1 MKLAAFGLAALAC
14 VHPAGAQTFG
24 FDDQKSGETPR
35 GMTCDLTGKGRP
47 GTWKVVADATAP
59 SAPNVLAQVDEDGT
73 SYRFP
78 VCVLDAPAAVDV
90 DLSIHFKPVSGAEDQ
105 AAGLVWRYQDKDN
118 YYLVRANALEGN
130 VVLYKVEKGKRT
142 DLDPRGAGL
151 FAYGKKAKVPTA
163 AWSSLRVIARGELFA
178 VSLNGEKLFDVEDA
192 TFRRA
197 GKVGVWT
204 KADSV
209 TEFDDLKVVV
219 LK

>member
-1 MKLAAFGLAALAC
+1 M
-14 VHPAGAQTFG
+14 
-24 FDDQKSGETPR
+24 
-35 GMTCDLTGKGRP
+35 
-47 GTWKVVADATAP
+47 
-59 SAPNVLAQVDEDGT
+59 
-73 SYRFP
+73 
-78 VCVLDAPAAVDV
+78 
-90 DLSIHFKPVSGAEDQ
+90 
-105 AAGLVWRYQDKDN
+105 
-118 YYLVRANALEGN
+118 
-130 VVLYKVEKGKRT
+130 
-142 DLDPRGAGL
+142 
-151 FAYGKKAKVPTA
+151 PTA